1 MLLTLNP
8 PQAHIDKFPNLSYVN
23 LVSEPRSY
31 QNFFAEIFS
40 TNQPD
45 KNFHSTWGHQC
56 GNKFKVGRFFFFFF
70 QNVVETNKNLQ
81 QLNEI
86 VCSIETKLE
95 DLSTMQETLDKLTVA
110 ILGAIT
116 QYVNPASQ
124 LVNSHFQDRLNP
136 KIHHKSNSKPKFP
149 ISSSTK
155 SHT

>member
-1 MLLTLNP
+1 LLKFSP
-8 PQAHIDKFPNLSYVN
+8 PTNLTKIFIQLGVTN
-23 LVSEPRSY
+23 
-31 QNFFAEIFS
+31 AEINS
-40 TNQPD
+40 R
-45 KNFHSTWGHQC
+45 
-56 GNKFKVGRFFFFFF
+56 FKVFFFF

-136 KIHHKSNSKPKFP
+136 KIHHKANSKPKFP